1 MLKKTDRF
9 SLSSRTIKQK
19 LVIAFQLMSILPL
32 LVSVYLVTN
41 YIFPKFGVKVDV
53 VASVVISAIVALIG
67 LLVIKEIFDRL
78 TSVTNEAKYIAA
90 GDIHRTLDVTQ
101 DDEVGELGKVL
112 NKLSQRVRT
121 NMDEL
126 KHYSEKTTEIN
137 FEIQKR
143 VIVLSSLMQISSLIS
158 TGAKFDEILKTAI
171 EKSRFLANSDVA
183 FLLFWDEEK
192 GLFFMKTVDGVNIE
206 QTEYLMGIVVEPKE
220 NIYTKALVLNKL
232 LILDKDNLLA
242 GNLTVDFLEKFR
254 LKNCLAM
261 PVFLKG
267 KVKAVLGIGNNKEG
281 FLCNKDDIELL
292 DIFSKQIAIAIENDA
307 MENRI
312 GKLEIKDA
320 LTGLYNLSFIIGRL
334 KEEIRRAIVYQR
346 PCAFII
352 FDIDNFK
359 FYYEKFGLIG
369 AEAAIKKVANLV
381 KGLVTDIDRV
391 GRTGDDEF
399 SVILPEKN
407 KRQAQ
412 EIAEDI
418 RKKME
423 LVFGEAQNKDCVLTF
438 SAGVSENPLDG
449 IDAEQL
455 IKKAKE
461 LLAKAKTQGRN
472 KVVVF

>member
-143 VIVLSSLMQISSLIS
+143 AIVLSSLMQISSLIS